1 MTSSCGS
8 DPFSSASPVKIL
20 LFNPLVVLV
29 LTTAGLAQQYDRLPD
44 APVSQLLAQ
53 TTQPPRENPSETG
66 QAEPASVTVP
76 AGTRL
81 QLVLTHPVDSNSTP
95 RGDQVFAQTTAP
107 VIVGDQ
113 VVIPGGTYVQGK
125 VEKLRRRGTQAQM
138 AMQSVSL
145 VFPNGYIVNAGGPVK
160 IESEQWT
167 AWGNPQGGAKTAII
181 LAPILGLGLG
191 TGIGAAADHPHTFTL
206 GGGSI
211 PTSPCCGLP
220 GAPVPVPGL
229 TVTENSH
236 RGLVIGGMVGGLA
249 GGITSLVLLARNHQ
263 FYIQEG
269 SPMTMDLPQA
279 LTVTEAQIRD
289 ANQKAA
295 AEPPPVPVTRSRPPL
310 FPSTTGNGTCSTPGS
325 PGTPDVVIPGTP
337 GVNGSPGTPP
347 TVIPGTPPT
356 PPTVHP
362 CS

>member
-1 MTSSCGS
+1 MKPIAAIVLLSCCALAQ
-8 DPFSSASPVKIL
+8 DKTPMSAAEE
-20 LFNPLVVLV
+20 
-29 LTTAGLAQQYDRLPD
+29 TTAGLALGYDQLPD

-53 TTQPPRENPSETG
+53 TTQPPAESSSQTDG
-66 QAEPASVTVP
+66 SEPATATVP
-76 AGTRL
+76 AGTHL

-107 VIVGDQ
+107 VLVGDQ

-125 VEKLRRRGTQAQM
+125 VEKLRRRGTEAEM

-145 VFPNGYIVNAGGPVK
+145 VFPNGYVANAGGPVN

-167 AWGNPQGGAKTAII
+167 AWSNPQGRTKAAII
-181 LAPILGLGLG
+181 LAPILGVGLG
-191 TGIGAAADHPHTFTL
+191 TGIGAATDHAHTFTL
-206 GGGSI
+206 GGGSV

-220 GAPVPVPGL
+220 GPLQPVPGL
-229 TVTENSH
+229 PVTENSH
-236 RGLVIGGMVGGLA
+236 KGLIIGGAVGGVV
-249 GGITSLVLLARNHQ
+249 GFVTSLALLARNHE

-269 SPMTMDLPQA
+269 SPMTMNLPQA
-279 LTVTEAQIRD
+279 LKLTEAQIRD

-295 AEPPPVPVTRSRPPL
+295 EQPPPLPVTRSRPL
-310 FPSTTGNGTCSTPGS
+310 AVATTTGNDTCYTPGT

-337 GVNGSPGTPP
+337 GFGGAPGTPP

-356 PPTVHP
+356 PPTPYP
-362 CS
+362 CP